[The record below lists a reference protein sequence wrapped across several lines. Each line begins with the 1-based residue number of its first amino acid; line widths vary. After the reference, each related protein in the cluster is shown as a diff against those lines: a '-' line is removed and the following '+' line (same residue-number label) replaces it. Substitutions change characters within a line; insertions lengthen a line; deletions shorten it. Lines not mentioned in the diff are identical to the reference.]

1 MFTGFSNQIIEFK
14 DIWKCLFGEGASEE
28 AQRHNRYLVHSEKL
42 SGQKARNKVNN
53 YTACS
58 SCRRIRQQ
66 SHIRKQKFP

>member
-42 SGQKARNKVNN
+42 SGQKARKKFNN

>member
-1 MFTGFSNQIIEFK
+1 
-14 DIWKCLFGEGASEE
+14 LFGEGASEE